1 MKSGRDE
8 AARGSIPGSP
18 RVGGFR
24 VALDMAL
31 RALSKY
37 DFCFVGMEFPE
48 VGSLGMEANGVGS
61 KRIFGECRSGEVSP
75 PDSGA
80 VLVEESQQASREVSR
95 ASSRMQ
101 KVAKPS
107 RRSGAVT
114 EYLARARVGTRS
126 KCPRGSSRAGQ
137 ARVPTATTP
146 GAIGATR
153 SGISRVARTIGRPGR
168 GGKKLTRLRLRP
180 TRCKQNGSGRA

>member
-101 KVAKPS
+101 KVAEPS

-114 EYLARARVGTRS
+114 EYLARAHVGTRS
-126 KCPRGSSRAGQ
+126 NCPRGSSRAGQ

-168 GGKKLTRLRLRP
+168 GGKKL
-180 TRCKQNGSGRA
+180 G